1 MINSAVRDL
10 ELKRIDEGLSGVTIS
25 TQLTTYRLKVFQY
38 AIYANLSMGMLER
51 FKPALRLNG
60 SMSIGNATDLPRML
74 SSAVIEKEISKLKM
88 ILDECY
94 PFFSTVSD
102 GSPVGADAKCLIVRA
117 VDRKTHCIRQVL
129 ISVRIY

>member
-1 MINSAVRDL
+1 M
-10 ELKRIDEGLSGVTIS
+10 
-25 TQLTTYRLKVFQY
+25 
-38 AIYANLSMGMLER
+38 YANLSMGMLER

-94 PFFSTVSD
+94 PVLSTISD
-102 GSPVGADAKCLIVRA
+102 GSPIGTDTECLIVRA
-117 VDRKTHCIRQVL
+117 VDGKNSLHKASTHFSQIIWCKTIWRTNC
-129 ISVRIY
+129 